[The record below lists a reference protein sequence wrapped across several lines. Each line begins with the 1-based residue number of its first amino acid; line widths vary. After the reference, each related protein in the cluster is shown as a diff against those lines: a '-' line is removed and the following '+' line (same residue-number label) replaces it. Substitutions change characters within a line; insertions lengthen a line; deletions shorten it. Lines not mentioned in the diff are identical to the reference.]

1 MAANVDRD
9 LTPVLQRR
17 KAAALPYARRND
29 GQVIGE
35 ARRNLVPQFSALI
48 AIAVVTADERV
59 VVFKQ
64 SASLAGRVCSTSLP
78 PAATM
83 PWMLG
88 LTSRRVLFGLIG
100 SLYLVAF
107 PYHPGLRSPNELCRL
122 WQTRALVEY
131 GSLDINQAL
140 RDYGPV
146 GDLSVKDGRY
156 FPSKAPLLSFGAVPI
171 YWALRAW
178 GGGGRFAVPEVPL
191 VFWSRLFIT
200 VLPTLVMLIFLR
212 RFLGTYLSGGWADVA
227 VAAYAVGSL
236 AFGYS
241 LLFISH
247 QTTSVLLFG
256 CFYSLWRCG
265 RGEWKPSGYA
275 VAGAFAGAAMA
286 CEYTSAL
293 TLAPLV
299 VYGAMELLRAEA
311 AGWRSRFARLKQ
323 PLFLATLGAAPFI
336 VALMLYHQAC
346 FGGPFQTGYKYLND
360 PGYQGWHVG
369 GFLGIRLPEPRVFA
383 LSFFSPL
390 RGLFVLSPFLLLAMP
405 GLAMLWKAANR
416 SAAAVDQTEVKAPPR
431 SLFWLSALELLAHA
445 YFTSSFSYESW
456 GWTTGPRHMTPL
468 VPYLL
473 IPAAWVLQSLSRQ
486 ALAASQLGLAASIG
500 LCLSSMAM
508 TGLVGLVNYIPDSVS
523 TSMFGLVWPLY
534 RDGYLPPT
542 TLAFLGIPNP
552 WSGAVAIALLGGI
565 VLVTLF
571 KSLEEAMGPSAV
583 FPTASG
589 RRSIYGLMA
598 SAVMLIHFGLV
609 RAATRGDAADLAAQA
624 HLRSVWLAPPH
635 QRVTFWPRL

>member
-1 MAANVDRD
+1 
-9 LTPVLQRR
+9 
-17 KAAALPYARRND
+17 
-29 GQVIGE
+29 
-35 ARRNLVPQFSALI
+35 
-48 AIAVVTADERV
+48 
-59 VVFKQ
+59 
-64 SASLAGRVCSTSLP
+64 
-78 PAATM
+78 
-83 PWMLG
+83 MLG
-88 LTSRRVLFGLIG
+88 LTSRQVLFGLIG

-131 GSLDINQAL
+131 GSLDINQTL

-156 FPSKAPLLSFGAVPI
+156 FPSKAPLLSFAAVPI

-178 GGGGRFAVPEVPL
+178 GGGGRFAVPEVPW

-212 RFLGTYLSGGWADVA
+212 RFLATYLSDRWADVA
-227 VAAYAVGSL
+227 VAAYAVGTL

-256 CFYSLWRCG
+256 CFYALWRCG
-265 RGEWKPSGYA
+265 RGDWKPSGYA
-275 VAGAFAGAAMA
+275 VAGAFAGAAIC

-299 VYGAMELLRAEA
+299 AYGALEVMG
-311 AGWRSRFARLKQ
+311 AGGTGWQSRFARLKL
-323 PLFLATLGAAPFI
+323 PLVLATLGAAPFI
-336 VALMLYHQAC
+336 AALMLYHQAC

-369 GFLGIRLPEPRVFA
+369 GFLGIRLPDPRAFA

-390 RGLFVLSPFLLLAMP
+390 RGLFVLSPFLLLAIP
-405 GLAMLWKAANR
+405 GLAMLWRAGNR
-416 SAAAVDQTEVKAPPR
+416 PPAAADRADVEAPPR
-431 SLFWLSALELLAHA
+431 SLFWLSALALLAHA

-456 GWTTGPRHMTPL
+456 GWTSGPRHMTPL

-473 IPAAWVLQSLSRQ
+473 LPAAWVWQSLWRQ
-486 ALAASQLGLAASIG
+486 ARASSRLALSAAIG
-500 LCLSSMAM
+500 LCVSSIAM
-508 TGLVGLVNYIPDSVS
+508 TGLVGLVDYIPDSVS
-523 TSMFGLVWPLY
+523 TSLFGLVWPLY

-552 WSGAVAIALLGGI
+552 WSGAVAIGLLAGI

-571 KSLEEAMGPSAV
+571 TSLEEAVGPSA
-583 FPTASG
+583 FLPGAPG
-589 RRSIYGLMA
+589 RRWIYGLVA

-609 RAATRGDAADLAAQA
+609 RASTRGDAADLLAQG
-624 HLRSVWLAPPH
+624 HLRSVWLLPPH
-635 QRVTFWPRL
+635 QTLTFWPRL